1 MTLRPTMAVTQ
12 QDIDA
17 QKLRVAG
24 LNQMIA
30 DGVRQVTLGDQTIT
44 YNTTDSLIRARDD
57 AKALLTTMER
67 QFAAAT
73 GGTPRQTQLVYNGR
87 GCW

>member
-1 MTLRPTMAVTQ
+1 MAVTQ
-12 QDIDA
+12 EQIDA
-17 QKLRVAG
+17 QKLRVDG

-57 AKALLTTMER
+57 AQEILTAME
-67 QFAAAT
+67 ASLA
-73 GGTPRQTQLVYNGR
+73 GTARVPRQTQLIYNGR